1 MEGGNGGESAAE
13 AGVEA
18 GVTRGGGRVGG
29 NRGERFERDLEG
41 LGVGGKNGSYS
52 EDFGRA
58 GEKVEWEGR

>member
-1 MEGGNGGESAAE
+1 METWGGEK
-13 AGVEA
+13 AGNEEGKESEGSVD
-18 GVTRGGGRVGG
+18 GGVGG